1 MATGMGRP
9 AKACAVEPGSTP
21 GTLKGPA
28 AAPVPV
34 LQQLL
39 AWCRLWPWPPRARAD
54 ATHAQAAA
62 EQAGLL
68 AELELL
74 QLAQTL
80 QEQAHSHGGYEGE
93 SFDLMLCIA
102 DRLEQHHGWD
112 PEQCDAWLERM
123 GVWDWED

>member
-1 MATGMGRP
+1 MGRP

-39 AWCRLWPWPPRARAD
+39 AWCRLRPWLPRARAD
-54 ATHAQAAA
+54 STHAQAAA
-62 EQAGLL
+62 DQANLL
-68 AELELL
+68 AELDLL
-74 QLAQTL
+74 QLAQAL
-80 QEQAHSHGGYEGE
+80 QQRAQRQGGYEGE
-93 SFDLMLCIA
+93 VFDLMVSIA
-102 DRLEQHHGWD
+102 DRLEQHHGWN
-112 PEQCDAWLERM
+112 PEQSDAWLERL

>member
-1 MATGMGRP
+1 MATATGRP
-9 AKACAVEPGSTP
+9 AKACAAEPGSTP

-39 AWCRLWPWPPRARAD
+39 AWCRLWPWPPSARAD

-62 EQAGLL
+62 EQANLL
-68 AELELL
+68 AELDLL
-74 QLAQTL
+74 QLAQAL
-80 QEQAHSHGGYEGE
+80 QQRAQRQGGYEGE
-93 SFDLMLCIA
+93 VFDLMLSIA

-112 PEQCDAWLERM
+112 PEQCDAWLERL
-123 GVWDWED
+123 GVWDWEE